1 MEVDLFLTC
10 TQNSSSTQHKTPAMT
25 ITHTET
31 SVILRFA
38 VQGLLKRDL
47 IIDMD
52 DSHHI
57 LTVSGDIKTS
67 DSIDHIGPF
76 TKKIHLP
83 KYIDT
88 KGAKARLEN
97 DELEIVLPKI
107 EHSEKSLTRRVQLDD
122 E

>member
-1 MEVDLFLTC
+1 
-10 TQNSSSTQHKTPAMT
+10 MT

-52 DSHHI
+52 DVHHI

-67 DSIDHIGPF
+67 DSIDHSGPF

-88 KGAKARLEN
+88 KGARARLEN
-97 DELEIVLPKI
+97 DELEIVLPKLA
-107 EHSEKSLTRRVQLDD
+107 HSEEKVLTRRVQLD